1 MIDVLWNIVRCVGLV
16 VLALAIIGTGI
27 LLVYGIISII
37 KEAKKE
43 FRND

>member
-1 MIDVLWNIVRCVGLV
+1 MTDVLWNIISFAGLV

-27 LLVYGIISII
+27 LLVCGIIGII
-37 KEAKKE
+37 KQVKEE